1 MKKPGMKKIKKKH
14 KMRRLADLPTDLSQ
28 NEIIKMAL
36 EKNISLYCE
45 GPDGSMIEIPR
56 EKLKELLTKDT
67 VIVTITPE
75 IKSN

>member
-1 MKKPGMKKIKKKH
+1 MRKTGMKKIKKKH
-14 KMRRLADLPTDLSQ
+14 KMRHLADLPTNLSP